1 MFFEMMRIRNG
12 ERWFAMRKRKSRRQI
27 APWLRESKPVQRE
40 SSLMPISIRATT
52 GAETTFTGTESP
64 WSSTQFTISA
74 ASTTIALVGDIF
86 FPPLS
91 LLSIPGGL
99 YATRTLFRDGWRT
112 LVKEGKV
119 TVDLLV
125 IGIHLVSLINGYFFL
140 FCLNTFVGL
149 CTRNLV
155 SKVKQDSR
163 TTYIDVFRYQT
174 NTVWIYVDGIEIETS
189 VQSLAMNDLVVIAAG
204 QTIPVDGTIVEGA
217 ATIDQHILTGE
228 SVPAEK
234 EKGDT
239 VFALTLVLSGKIIVS
254 VEKTGETTAAAQI
267 AQILNDTV
275 NFKTGRQ
282 LWAEDLA
289 DQLVLPALF
298 SGLIVLP
305 LTGLNSAMALV
316 DVHPKYKTTLTTSLG
331 ILNYFNLA
339 AKQGI
344 LIKDGRT
351 LELLNE
357 VDTVI
362 FDKTGTLTTEQPHVG
377 EIHTCAGYDVD
388 EILQVAAAAEQH
400 QSHPIAKAILLA
412 AEARSLIIP
421 AIDEAEYRLGYGL
434 LVALENRQIHIGS
447 MRFMRVEGIPVP
459 PEMREM
465 QDNCYHQGHS
475 LILVAIDGQ
484 ITGAIELHAS
494 VRPEIK
500 SVLDGL
506 RKRNINSFYIISGD
520 HEAPTRNLAEALEI
534 DHYFAETLPEDKAQL
549 IEQLQNE
556 GKVICYVGDG
566 INDSIALKQA
576 HVSVSLRGASTLA
589 TDTAEV
595 ILMDESLKQLCVLFD
610 IANDFNTN
618 MLTTMSAIF
627 VPSLLCLG
635 GVFFWQFG
643 FLHTRIFNVTGLA
656 AGVTTAMLPLV
667 NHRKVL
673 KNAKQLEQDIL

>member
-1 MFFEMMRIRNG
+1 MAFIGLGEKGLVTRRRIK
-12 ERWFAMRKRKSRRQI
+12 KRR
-27 APWLRESKPVQRE
+27 AALWLRESKSTEKECNHALVSTPAPTIVE
-40 SSLMPISIRATT
+40 S
-52 GAETTFTGTESP
+52 TFTGTESP
-64 WSSTQFTISA
+64 WSSSQFTISA
-74 ASTTIALVGDIF
+74 ASTTIALIGDIF

-91 LLSIPGGL
+91 LLSVPGGL
-99 YATRTLFRDGWRT
+99 YATRALFRDGWRM
-112 LVKEGKV
+112 LVREGKV

-163 TTYIDVFRYQT
+163 TTYIDVFRHQT
-174 NTVWIYVDGIEIETS
+174 NTVWIYVDGVEIETS
-189 VQSLAMNDLVVIAAG
+189 IESLAIKDLIVIAAG
-204 QTIPVDGTIVEGA
+204 QTIPVDGTIVEGT

-239 VFALTLVLSGKIIVS
+239 VFALTLVLAGKIIVS
-254 VEKTGETTAAAQI
+254 VEKTGEATAAAQI

-275 NFKTGRQ
+275 DFKTGRQ

-289 DQLVLPALF
+289 DQLVLPTLF
-298 SGLIVLP
+298 LGLLVLP
-305 LTGLNSAMALV
+305 LNGLNSAMALV

-357 VDTVI
+357 VDTVV
-362 FDKTGTLTTEQPHVG
+362 FDKTGTLTIEQPHVG
-377 EIHTCAGYDVD
+377 EIHTCAGYTID
-388 EILQVAAAAEQH
+388 EILQAAAAAEQH

-412 AEARSLIIP
+412 AAARSLTVP
-421 AIDEAEYRLGYGL
+421 AIDKSEYKMGYGL
-434 LVALENRQIHIGS
+434 FVAFEKRQIHVGS
-447 MRFMRVEGIPVP
+447 IRFMRVEGIPIP
-459 PEMREM
+459 PAM
-465 QDNCYHQGHS
+465 QEAQDECYHQGHS
-475 LILVAIDGQ
+475 LVLVAIDGQ
-484 ITGAIELHAS
+484 IAGAIELHATL
-494 VRPEIK
+494 RPEVK
-500 SVLDGL
+500 SVLEGL
-506 RKRNINSFYIISGD
+506 RKRNINSFYIVSGD
-520 HEAPTRNLAEALEI
+520 HEAPTRNLAEMLGI

-673 KNAKQLEQDIL
+673 QEAKQLERDTLR